1 MELTQW
7 LVLAAISALVT
18 FLAIRFIPRDR
29 QSPLFDWVLLG
40 GTWLLAFFGAL
51 SAPNY
56 IPANSP
62 LNDYVIAGIRWIP
75 LLIGAAVGALSIN
88 ILLWLIDRFSQP
100 TIEDNTEMESPES
113 EDGGESGA
121 GGAESE
127 PPTEQ

>member
-7 LVLAAISALVT
+7 LVSAVFSAIFT
-18 FLAIRFIPRDR
+18 FLAVWFIPRAR
-29 QSPLFDWVLLG
+29 QSPMFDRVLWG
-40 GTWLLAFFGAL
+40 GTWLLAFLGAE

-62 LNDYVIAGIRWIP
+62 LNDYVIADIRWIP

-88 ILLWLIDRFSQP
+88 LLLWVIDRFSQP
-100 TIEDNTEMESPES
+100 TIEDDSNVESQEG
-113 EDGGESGA
+113 EDGGT
-121 GGAESE
+121 ESE

>member
-7 LVLAAISALVT
+7 LVSAVFSAIFT
-18 FLAIRFIPRDR
+18 FLVVWFIPRAR
-29 QSPLFDWVLLG
+29 QSPMFDRVLWG
-40 GTWLLAFFGAL
+40 GTWLLAFLGAE

-62 LNDYVIAGIRWIP
+62 LNDYVIADIRWIP

-88 ILLWLIDRFSQP
+88 LLLWVIDRFSHP
-100 TIEDNTEMESPES
+100 TLEEDSNVESLEG
-113 EDGGESGA
+113 EDGGT
-121 GGAESE
+121 ESE

>member
-7 LVLAAISALVT
+7 LVSAVFSAIFT
-18 FLAIRFIPRDR
+18 FLAVWFIPRAR
-29 QSPLFDWVLLG
+29 QSPMFDRVLWG
-40 GTWLLAFFGAL
+40 GTWLLAFLGAE

-62 LNDYVIAGIRWIP
+62 LNDYVIVDIRWIP

-88 ILLWLIDRFSQP
+88 LLLWVIDRFSQRM
-100 TIEDNTEMESPES
+100 IEDDSNVESQEG
-113 EDGGESGA
+113 ED

>member
-1 MELTQW
+1 MW
-7 LVLAAISALVT
+7 
-18 FLAIRFIPRDR
+18 FIPRAR
-29 QSPLFDWVLLG
+29 QSPLFDRVLWG
-40 GTWLLAFFGAL
+40 GTWLLAFLGAE

-62 LNDYVIAGIRWIP
+62 VNDYVIADIRWIP

-88 ILLWLIDRFSQP
+88 LLLWVIDRFSQP
-100 TIEDNTEMESPES
+100 TIEDDSNVESQEG
-113 EDGGESGA
+113 ED